1 MKIMLITQGDVFY
14 LPKIID
20 LLTKRLSQNYTVIS
34 IVKLDPSPSGKKKSL
49 LKQSVDTLKIFG
61 IRFFT
66 FYTFLYIYNKLI
78 KQNTI
83 DSIAEANGVE
93 VIKLIG
99 SINEQKN
106 INRLK
111 SYNADLLI
119 SVAANEIFKRPV
131 LDIFPK
137 GCLNLHTSLLP
148 KYRGLMPT
156 FWVLRNNERYTGVT
170 VFIVDEGIDSG
181 PIVEQQKVEIGKK
194 TQRELIIATKLI
206 GVQLIEM
213 AVNKI
218 LNNELNLQD
227 NNADAATYFQYPTR
241 KDVKIFYKNGKKF
254 F

>member
-1 MKIMLITQGDVFY
+1 MLITQGDVFY

-20 LLTKRLSQNYTVIS
+20 LLIKRLSQNHTLIS
-34 IVKLDPSPSGKKKSL
+34 IVKLDASPSGKKKSF
-49 LKQSVDTLKIFG
+49 LKQAVETLKIFG
-61 IRFFT
+61 LQFFT
-66 FYTFLYIYNKLI
+66 FYTCLYIFNKFI

-106 INRLK
+106 IDRIY

-119 SVAANEIFKRPV
+119 SVAANEIFKRP
-131 LDIFPK
+131 LLNLFPQ

-156 FWVLRNNERYTGVT
+156 FWALRNNEQYTGVT

-181 PIVEQQKVEIGKK
+181 PIVEQHKVEIGKK
-194 TQRELIIATKLI
+194 TQRELILATKLI

-218 LNNELNLQD
+218 VNNELDLQE
-227 NNADAATYFQYPTR
+227 NNADDATYFQYPTR